1 MSCLEQAP
9 PGAPDFGRS
18 PDQGAAHPPTAD
30 LFAGIL
36 GVVKARGFADTAALT
51 ATYFAF
57 FTWFSAFLPCAPY
70 LLITGAGPEARLL
83 LELLECVVRH
93 PLPLFELTRGGFLSI
108 DMNSEPTLLIVQ
120 EDITDSLWKLLRAS
134 NHRNAQISGANGT
147 RKIYCAKAIYLA
159 DESTRV
165 RSDHSL
171 LQINL
176 SPLRGRLPILE
187 AEEKK
192 ELSAEFQAKMQSY
205 RQRNFVQ
212 VRDSQ
217 FDLPEFSS
225 PIRILARVLGAP
237 IVAAPELQ
245 GALGTLLRDYEESI
259 RAAPWVDPRCVV
271 IEAVLLRSHDGQT
284 ERVHVGEITSTANVI
299 LKVRG
304 EAVQLEAKEVGGI
317 LRQLGLSP
325 MRDRKGFAIRL
336 NESIRRHIH
345 QLASRFAV
353 ATVQEGTVLC
363 AHCAEFVPFEP
374 RNEGRVASME

>member
-1 MSCLEQAP
+1 MSCLP
-9 PGAPDFGRS
+9 PGAPDGL
-18 PDQGAAHPPTAD
+18 PDERAAQLPTAE

-36 GVVKARGFADTAALT
+36 GVVKARGFVDTAALT

-57 FTWFSAFLPCAPY
+57 FTWFSAFLPWAPC
-70 LLITGAGPEARLL
+70 LLVTGAGPEARLL

-159 DESTRV
+159 DESIGV
-165 RSDHSL
+165 RSDHGL

-176 SPLRGRLPILE
+176 SPFRGQLPILE
-187 AEEKK
+187 ADEKR

-212 VRDSQ
+212 VRDSR

-245 GALGTLLRDYEESI
+245 GALGTLLREYEESI
-259 RAAPWVDPRCVV
+259 RVAPWVDPRCVV
-271 IEAVLLRSHDGQT
+271 IEAVLLRSHDDQT
-284 ERVHVGEITSTANVI
+284 ERVHVGEITRTANVI

-304 EAVQLEAKEVGGI
+304 ETVQLEAKEVGGI

-325 MRDRKGFAIRL
+325 LRDRKGFAIRL

-353 ATVQEGTVLC
+353 ATIQEGTVLC

>member
-1 MSCLEQAP
+1 M
-9 PGAPDFGRS
+9 PDER
-18 PDQGAAHPPTAD
+18 AAQPPTAE

-36 GVVKARGFADTAALT
+36 GAFKARGFADTAALT

-57 FTWFSAFLPCAPY
+57 STWFSAFLPCAPC
-70 LLITGAGPEARLL
+70 LLISGPGPEARLL
-83 LELLECVVRH
+83 VDLLECVVRD
-93 PLPLFELTRGGFLSI
+93 PLPISELTRGGFVSI

-134 NHRNAQISGANGT
+134 NHRNAQISGANGS

-159 DESTRV
+159 DESTGV

-187 AEEKK
+187 ADEKE
-192 ELSAEFQAKMQSY
+192 ELSAEFQAKLQSY

-212 VRDSQ
+212 VRNSR

-245 GALGTLLRDYEESI
+245 GALGTLLREYEESI
-259 RAAPWVDPRCVV
+259 RVAPWVDPRCVV
-271 IEAVLLRSHDGQT
+271 IEAVLLRSHDDQT
-284 ERVHVGEITSTANVI
+284 ERVHVGEITRTANVI
-299 LKVRG
+299 LKGRG
-304 EAVQLEAKEVGGI
+304 ETVQLEAKEVGGI

-325 MRDRKGFAIRL
+325 MRDRNGFAIRL
-336 NESIRRHIH
+336 NESIRHHIH

-374 RNEGRVASME
+374 RNEGRVVSMG